1 MEGKERE
8 KNRKRRLEIKK
19 EEDREIREGGRLRQR
34 VLNLVAYSFI
44 PGSGDNA

>member
-19 EEDREIREGGRLRQR
+19 EEEREIREGGRLRQR
-34 VLNLVAYSFI
+34 VLNLVADSFI